1 MSAER
6 TNVGDEN
13 QTKKPPVATI
23 AGLGLLFLI
32 VGVFLIGS
40 AFVGTE
46 PAAEAPAEGDPAG
59 ALPVDGPPL
68 EVGDRPYAFTLSNL
82 EGEPVSLSDHLGR
95 PIILNFWATWC
106 GPCRIEMPEL
116 QAAYEANRDEGLVIL
131 ALDRDESAQAVAG
144 FFDELNLTFTPL
156 LDDGGEV
163 ARRYGLGS
171 NLPSSVFISPEG
183 RITAI
188 HRGLM
193 DQNLIE
199 AYLAETI
206 PAG

>member
-1 MSAER
+1 MMSASSKHV
-6 TNVGDEN
+6 TDEN
-13 QTKKPPVATI
+13 HVKKPPVVLI
-23 AGLGLLFLI
+23 AGLGVLFLI
-32 VGVFLIGS
+32 LGAFLIGS
-40 AFVGTE
+40 TFVEGDQ
-46 PAAEAPAEGDPAG
+46 AAEAPAAGERG
-59 ALPVDGPPL
+59 ALPLDGPPL
-68 EVGDRPYAFTLSNL
+68 QVGDRPYAFTLANVD
-82 EGEPVSLSDHLGR
+82 GEQVALSDHMGQ

-116 QAAYEANRDEGLVIL
+116 QAAYEANQDQGLVIL
-131 ALDRDESAQAVAG
+131 ALDRDESAQTVSR

-163 ARRYGLGS
+163 ARRYGVGG
-171 NLPSSVFISPEG
+171 NLPASIFINPEG
-183 RITAI
+183 QITAI

>member
-1 MSAER
+1 
-6 TNVGDEN
+6 
-13 QTKKPPVATI
+13 
-23 AGLGLLFLI
+23 
-32 VGVFLIGS
+32 
-40 AFVGTE
+40 
-46 PAAEAPAEGDPAG
+46 
-59 ALPVDGPPL
+59 VDG
-68 EVGDRPYAFTLSNL
+68 EQVA
-82 EGEPVSLSDHLGR
+82 LSDHMGQ

-116 QAAYEANRDEGLVIL
+116 QAAYEANQDQGLVIL
-131 ALDRDESAQAVAG
+131 ALDRDESAQTVSR

-163 ARRYGLGS
+163 ARRYGVGG
-171 NLPSSVFISPEG
+171 NLPASIFINPEG
-183 RITAI
+183 QITAI